1 MIKKYFYLIV
11 ALFIS
16 IFFYYAEDFFDSGE
30 LNYNDKPVRISK
42 HSEERMQCREVELS
56 DIKTVLDYGVVNSQK
71 SASSTKEAVE
81 KNKKCPLVT
90 VLEGRTENKE
100 ALRVVIGEC
109 DNYVNI
115 ITVIDLKNNYDCPLS
130 YNGKPVEITRHA
142 RERMKC
148 RYVEESDINI
158 VLKYGKVNTRKSEM
172 STREAVNSNKTC
184 KTVTVLEGR
193 TDNKELLRVVVAECE
208 TYVNIVTVI
217 DLKNDYGCK

>member
-1 MIKKYFYLIV
+1 
-11 ALFIS
+11 
-16 IFFYYAEDFFDSGE
+16 
-30 LNYNDKPVRISK
+30 
-42 HSEERMQCREVELS
+42 
-56 DIKTVLDYGVVNSQK
+56 
-71 SASSTKEAVE
+71 
-81 KNKKCPLVT
+81 
-90 VLEGRTENKE
+90 
-100 ALRVVIGEC
+100 
-109 DNYVNI
+109 
-115 ITVIDLKNNYDCPLS
+115 VIDLKNNYDCPLS